1 MNRLAILMALPLIG
15 ACDAQSQDRNHGGA
29 DISINSDD
37 SDQESFSLSI
47 GQGRV
52 NIGGLKL
59 DGEDF
64 DIDGVKLMPGS
75 SLTAFNIDSRGKGA
89 TVNLAFKAP
98 KSPDEVR
105 AYFVDKFRANGVHAR
120 LSGGDKVVGTSKD
133 GDPFT
138 IAVAAA
144 PGGSKGTIVVH
155 SDD

>member
-15 ACDAQSQDRNHGGA
+15 ACDSQSQDRNHGGA

-37 SDQESFSLSI
+37 SGQESFNLSI

-98 KSPDEVR
+98 KPPDQVR
-105 AYFVDKFRANGVHAR
+105 AYFVDKFRAKGVQAR
-120 LSGGDKVVGTSKD
+120 LSGDKVVGTSKD
-133 GDPFT
+133 GDPFA
-138 IAVAAA
+138 IEVAAA

-155 SDD
+155 SND

>member
-15 ACDAQSQDRNHGGA
+15 ACDAQSHAGNHGDA
-29 DISINSDD
+29 DVSIHSDD
-37 SDQESFSLSI
+37 SGQDSFSLSI

-52 NIGGLKL
+52 NIGGLKR

-98 KSPDEVR
+98 KPPDQVR
-105 AYFVDKFRANGVHAR
+105 ARSRTRAHC
-120 LSGGDKVVGTSKD
+120 
-133 GDPFT
+133 P
-138 IAVAAA
+138 
-144 PGGSKGTIVVH
+144 
-155 SDD
+155 

>member
-15 ACDAQSQDRNHGGA
+15 ACDSQSQDRNHGGA

-37 SDQESFSLSI
+37 SGQESFNLSI